1 MERKRR
7 RVMSVKALLQTVQFV
22 VDAEGRKNAVMLD
35 VTMWGELRELLAQTH
50 VVTEQRAL
58 RMQ

>member
-1 MERKRR
+1 
-7 RVMSVKALLQTVQFV
+7 MSVKALLQAAQFV
-22 VDAEGRKNAVMLD
+22 VDAEGRKKAVMLD
-35 VTMWGELRELLAQTH
+35 VAVWDELRELLAQTH